1 MEIRCPSRIGDSGRG
16 SDIVPQQ
23 TKKPA
28 SRPLGGWAAQ
38 TGGET
43 RVAKT
48 PITIGEQ
55 LAAGDPE
62 AFAALYDRL
71 AIRLFN
77 TARSMTDSLPDAEDT
92 VHDVFVELARSRDR
106 LARVTDL
113 DAYIFTML
121 RHAVSRR
128 RRRRDVDR
136 RAIDSIGRRRAEAGS
151 FTTQPAEPV
160 DDALTAAVATLPPA
174 QREVLALK
182 VDGGLT
188 FAEIAAVI
196 GTSINTAASRY
207 RYALEKLRT
216 TITVSEAVR

>member
-1 MEIRCPSRIGDSGRG
+1 MEIRCPSRIADSGRG
-16 SDIVPQQ
+16 SDIFQPQ

-28 SRPLGGWAAQ
+28 SRLLGGWAAQ

-48 PITIGEQ
+48 LGEQ

-71 AIRLFN
+71 AVRLFN
-77 TARSMTDSLPDAEDT
+77 TARTMTDSLPDAEDT

-106 LARVTDL
+106 LARITDL

-136 RAIDSIGRRRAEAGS
+136 RAIDTVARQRAETGR
-151 FTTQPAEPV
+151 FTTQPAELA
-160 DDALTAAVATLPPA
+160 DDALTAAVAGLPPA

-207 RYALEKLRT
+207 RYAVEKLRT

>member
-1 MEIRCPSRIGDSGRG
+1 MKAD
-16 SDIVPQQ
+16 
-23 TKKPA
+23 KKAGLAAPW
-28 SRPLGGWAAQ
+28 GVAAQ
-38 TGGET
+38 SGGEK

-48 PITIGEQ
+48 PTTIGEQ

-71 AIRLFN
+71 AVRLFN
-77 TARSMTDSLPDAEDT
+77 TARTMTDSLPDAEDT
-92 VHDVFVELARSRDR
+92 VHDLFVELARSRDR
-106 LARVTDL
+106 LARITNL

-121 RHAVSRR
+121 RHAISRR

-151 FTTQPAEPV
+151 FTTQPAELP
-160 DDALTAAVATLPPA
+160 DDALTAAVAGLPPA

-188 FAEIAAVI
+188 FVEIAAVI

>member
-1 MEIRCPSRIGDSGRG
+1 MKAD
-16 SDIVPQQ
+16 
-23 TKKPA
+23 KKAGLAAPW
-28 SRPLGGWAAQ
+28 GVAAQ
-38 TGGET
+38 TGGEK

-48 PITIGEQ
+48 PTTIEEQ
-55 LAAGDPE
+55 LATGDPE

-71 AIRLFN
+71 AVRLFN
-77 TARSMTDSLPDAEDT
+77 TARTMTDSLPEAEDI

-106 LARVTDL
+106 LARITDL

-136 RAIDSIGRRRAEAGS
+136 RAINTVGRQQAEAGG
-151 FTTQPAEPV
+151 FTMQPAEPP
-160 DDALTAAVATLPPA
+160 DDALTAAVAGLPPA

-182 VDGGLT
+182 LDGGLT

-207 RYALEKLRT
+207 RYAIEKLRT

>member
-1 MEIRCPSRIGDSGRG
+1 MEIRCLSRIGDSGLG

-28 SRPLGGWAAQ
+28 SRLLGGWAAT
-38 TGGET
+38 TGGER

-48 PITIGEQ
+48 HEER

-71 AIRLFN
+71 AVRLFN

-106 LARVTDL
+106 LARITDI

-136 RAIDSIGRRRAEAGS
+136 RAIDTVSRQRAEAGR
-151 FTTQPAEPV
+151 FTTQPAELP
-160 DDALTAAVATLPPA
+160 DDALTAAVAGLPSA

-207 RYALEKLRT
+207 RYAIEKIRATLT
-216 TITVSEAVR
+216 HPESVR

>member
-1 MEIRCPSRIGDSGRG
+1 M
-16 SDIVPQQ
+16 
-23 TKKPA
+23 A
-28 SRPLGGWAAQ
+28 N
-38 TGGET
+38 
-43 RVAKT
+43 T
-48 PITIGEQ
+48 PTTIGEQ

-77 TARSMTDSLPDAEDT
+77 TARTMTDSLPDAEDT
-92 VHDVFVELARSRDR
+92 VHDLFVELARSRDR
-106 LARVTDL
+106 LARITDL
-113 DAYIFTML
+113 DAYIFTIL

-136 RAIDSIGRRRAEAGS
+136 RAIDTVARQRAEAGR
-151 FTTQPAEPV
+151 FTTQPAELP
-160 DDALTAAVATLPPA
+160 DDALTAAVAGLPPA

-207 RYALEKLRT
+207 RYAIETIRA
-216 TITVSEAVR
+216 TITHPESVR

>member
-1 MEIRCPSRIGDSGRG
+1 MARTLEER
-16 SDIVPQQ
+16 
-23 TKKPA
+23 
-28 SRPLGGWAAQ
+28 
-38 TGGET
+38 
-43 RVAKT
+43 
-48 PITIGEQ
+48 

-62 AFAALYDRL
+62 AFAALYDQL
-71 AIRLFN
+71 AVRLFN
-77 TARSMTDSLPDAEDT
+77 TARTMTDSLPDAEDT

-106 LARVTDL
+106 LARITDL

-136 RAIDSIGRRRAEAGS
+136 RAIDTVARQRAEAGR
-151 FTTQPAEPV
+151 FATQPAELA
-160 DDALTAAVATLPPA
+160 DDALTAAVAGLPPA

-182 VDGGLT
+182 IDGGLT

-207 RYALEKLRT
+207 RYAIEKIRATLT
-216 TITVSEAVR
+216 QPESVR

>member
-1 MEIRCPSRIGDSGRG
+1 M
-16 SDIVPQQ
+16 
-23 TKKPA
+23 
-28 SRPLGGWAAQ
+28 
-38 TGGET
+38 
-43 RVAKT
+43 AKT
-48 PITIGEQ
+48 PTTIGEQ
-55 LAAGDPE
+55 LATGDPE

-71 AIRLFN
+71 AVRLFN
-77 TARSMTDSLPDAEDT
+77 TARTMTNSLPDAEDT

-106 LARVTDL
+106 LARITDL

-136 RAIDSIGRRRAEAGS
+136 RALHTVGRQRDEAGG
-151 FTTQPAEPV
+151 FTTQPVETS
-160 DDALTAAVATLPPA
+160 DDELTTAVARLPPA

-182 VDGGLT
+182 IDGGLT
-188 FAEIAAVI
+188 FAEIAAII

-216 TITVSEAVR
+216 TIADTKAVR

>member
-1 MEIRCPSRIGDSGRG
+1 MKAD
-16 SDIVPQQ
+16 
-23 TKKPA
+23 KKAGLAAPW
-28 SRPLGGWAAQ
+28 GVAAQ
-38 TGGET
+38 TGGEK

-48 PITIGEQ
+48 PTTIEEQ
-55 LAAGDPE
+55 LATGDPE

-71 AIRLFN
+71 AVRLFN
-77 TARSMTDSLPDAEDT
+77 TARTMTDSLPDAEDT

-106 LARVTDL
+106 LARITDL

-121 RHAVSRR
+121 RHAISRR

-136 RAIDSIGRRRAEAGS
+136 RAVDTVARQRVEAGR
-151 FTTQPAEPV
+151 FTTQPAELP
-160 DDALTAAVATLPPA
+160 DEALTAAVAGLPPA

>member
-1 MEIRCPSRIGDSGRG
+1 
-16 SDIVPQQ
+16 V
-23 TKKPA
+23 
-28 SRPLGGWAAQ
+28 AAQ

-48 PITIGEQ
+48 LGEQ

-71 AIRLFN
+71 AVRLFN
-77 TARSMTDSLPDAEDT
+77 TARTMTDSLPDAEDT

-106 LARVTDL
+106 LARITDL

-136 RAIDSIGRRRAEAGS
+136 RAIDTVARQRAEAGR
-151 FTTQPAEPV
+151 FATQPAELA
-160 DDALTAAVATLPPA
+160 DDALTAAVAELPPA

-207 RYALEKLRT
+207 RYAVEKLRT

>member
-16 SDIVPQQ
+16 SDIFPQQ

-28 SRPLGGWAAQ
+28 SRLLGGWAAQ

-48 PITIGEQ
+48 LGEQ

-71 AIRLFN
+71 AVRLFN
-77 TARSMTDSLPDAEDT
+77 TARTMTDSLPDAEDT

-106 LARVTDL
+106 LARITDL
-113 DAYIFTML
+113 DAYLFTML

-136 RAIDSIGRRRAEAGS
+136 RAIDTVARQRAEAGR
-151 FTTQPAEPV
+151 FTTQPAELA
-160 DDALTAAVATLPPA
+160 DDALTAAVAGLPPA

-207 RYALEKLRT
+207 RYAVEKLRT